1 MDRNRRA
8 RYICSVAVATSLGFG
23 TISIANASKDL
34 DAPSFNNP
42 RGLCDA
48 ISYLPTRGWHHDFMG
63 WGCVSALKEYGPAKS
78 AAALPSTYQYMVSG
92 SAYKDADKVQLF
104 YNVNNANYRSQSL
117 RMMAIYAKT
126 LDENTAFHFPKAVL
140 AKIRHGRSFAVTTGD
155 AKINFKMKK
164 ERIDIY
170 VLSII
175 KNK

>member
-1 MDRNRRA
+1 
-8 RYICSVAVATSLGFG
+8 
-23 TISIANASKDL
+23 
-34 DAPSFNNP
+34 
-42 RGLCDA
+42 
-48 ISYLPTRGWHHDFMG
+48 
-63 WGCVSALKEYGPAKS
+63 
-78 AAALPSTYQYMVSG
+78 
-92 SAYKDADKVQLF
+92 
-104 YNVNNANYRSQSL
+104 
-117 RMMAIYAKT
+117 MMAIYAKT